1 MRYNYDITEWLHNIQ
16 YNRAW
21 IRSISLHMQQQM
33 GLCFEGAGLEDLV
46 VQSQPGCVLLQAEAL
61 LVNHLH
67 PLFGTLHVQLSVSQI
82 QRRYTNLAAN
92 GPAVVQQSEVVLKS
106 VIFEGIRRQ
115 SKHHG

>member
-1 MRYNYDITEWLHNIQ
+1 MNGYIIYNTPAHGFVLY
-16 YNRAW
+16 
-21 IRSISLHMQQQM
+21 
-33 GLCFEGAGLEDLV
+33 LCTCSSKWGCVSKGPGLEDLV